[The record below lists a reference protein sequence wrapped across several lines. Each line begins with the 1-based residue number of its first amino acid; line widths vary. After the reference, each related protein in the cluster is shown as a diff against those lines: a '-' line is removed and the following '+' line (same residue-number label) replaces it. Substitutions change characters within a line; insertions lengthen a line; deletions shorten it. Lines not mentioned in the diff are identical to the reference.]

1 MTDVDLW
8 VDPACPWAWITS
20 RWLLEVEQVRDI
32 AVRFHVMSLGVL
44 NEARDISDDY
54 RERLKHVWGPVRV
67 LTAAAEQ
74 YGAGVVRPLYSAM
87 GTRIHVGRTG
97 LGRDMILGALQELR
111 LSPRLADAA
120 TSAEYDGALRDS
132 HDTGMRPVGQD
143 VGTPVLHLHLN
154 GGEPIAFFGPVVTPI
169 PRGDAAARLWDGV
182 VAVAGTDGF
191 FELKRTRDRRP
202 TFV

>member
-20 RWLLEVEQVRDI
+20 RWLLEVEQVRDVT
-32 AVRFHVMSLGVL
+32 VRFHVMSLGVL

-54 RERLKHVWGPVRV
+54 RERLRHVWGPVRV